1 MKLLV
6 ELPDAAVKAEVTL
19 HYDAAPTV
27 CRAIYESLAEPLE
40 THTAHACF
48 DGHEVFCFLP
58 PFTQPPPIE
67 NRTMRP
73 QPGDVMFFY
82 AAPNQFACLADDRLN
97 GGSGAV
103 HELAFMYGEVDL
115 RHFWEDGFHGSLV
128 GRVTSNLPDFAEA
141 CTRTLVHGHTRL
153 RISQAS

>member
-1 MKLLV
+1 VKLLV
-6 ELPDAAVKAEVTL
+6 ELPDAGVNAEVALL
-19 HYDAAPTV
+19 HDAAPTV
-27 CRAIYESLAEPLE
+27 CRAIYESLAEPLH

-48 DGHEVFCFLP
+48 DGHEVFCFLQ
-58 PFTQPPPIE
+58 PFPEPPPIE

-82 AAPNQFACLADDRLN
+82 AAPNQFACMAEDRLN
-97 GGSGAV
+97 GGSEAV

-115 RHFWEDGFHGSLV
+115 RHFWEDGLHGSLV
-128 GRVTSNLPDFAEA
+128 GRITSGLPEFARA
-141 CTRTLVHGHTRL
+141 CTRTLIDGQTPL